1 MKHLWTPSLLM
12 ALAVSSNG
20 EVSPAAKACFDW
32 FGTLG
37 HPEVKDCRFAEIWT
51 GNWQSG
57 GDRVPHAQTRLGY
70 IIEDAPDAFQV
81 MGLDLLEARIDKSK
95 PETPAHERQGFEE
108 RPFAE
113 YARKQLAELRR
124 PPPDLSRFDKK
135 LDHGAEVFAL
145 AHACWRRGDDALARD
160 LFDQAVKLSEKT
172 RDEKGRER
180 TVAMRESLEAQFGE
194 TAMWDAILR
203 CGGGKLG
210 WDDWGHAG
218 KLESRRE
225 LAARFREIV
234 AKYPASPLAERAKST
249 AAMLEKMIAEDET
262 HPVIGDAE
270 LATLPVAEQVRELIF
285 RLRDQNGH
293 QCGQPGWCDVFDMS
307 EDGDTPA
314 HRLVKIGY
322 PAVPQL
328 IDALADPR
336 LSRSVGFHR
345 DFWFSHT
352 VLTIGDCAQQILG
365 RIAGQEFY
373 APVTTSGYMSRD
385 EETAAT
391 QRVARAWWNEFQQKG
406 EQRWLTEAIASG
418 KMDPQPFIAK
428 LRVNHPEAVPAAVL
442 AGAAQA
448 AGEWLRRDY
457 LAALGSIRT
466 AAAADFLLAEIR
478 DAKSAGTRVAAA
490 SQLFIRDHPAALPA
504 IIAEWRRSAL
514 LESEF
519 GDGTSERLIQL
530 LVASGDAAA
539 ITALGE
545 NWREVPVRTRHEVVL
560 TLGQDPDRKHVAAPW
575 EIANKPMS
583 AAAREAAIA
592 LLVRALEDTD
602 AHKGLS
608 GYNGDYSYSDPRVCD
623 TALWALH
630 RTDPASY
637 ARSAKAGR
645 DQQDQERIAAAN
657 VWRQAHHQEL
667 LPLPVATPPKP
678 AWER

>member
-1 MKHLWTPSLLM
+1 
-12 ALAVSSNG
+12 
-20 EVSPAAKACFDW
+20 
-32 FGTLG
+32 
-37 HPEVKDCRFAEIWT
+37 
-51 GNWQSG
+51 
-57 GDRVPHAQTRLGY
+57 
-70 IIEDAPDAFQV
+70 
-81 MGLDLLEARIDKSK
+81 
-95 PETPAHERQGFEE
+95 
-108 RPFAE
+108 
-113 YARKQLAELRR
+113 
-124 PPPDLSRFDKK
+124 
-135 LDHGAEVFAL
+135 
-145 AHACWRRGDDALARD
+145 
-160 LFDQAVKLSEKT
+160 
-172 RDEKGRER
+172 
-180 TVAMRESLEAQFGE
+180 
-194 TAMWDAILR
+194 
-203 CGGGKLG
+203 
-210 WDDWGHAG
+210 
-218 KLESRRE
+218 
-225 LAARFREIV
+225 
-234 AKYPASPLAERAKST
+234 
-249 AAMLEKMIAEDET
+249 
-262 HPVIGDAE
+262 
-270 LATLPVAEQVRELIF
+270 
-285 RLRDQNGH
+285 
-293 QCGQPGWCDVFDMS
+293 
-307 EDGDTPA
+307 
-314 HRLVKIGY
+314 
-322 PAVPQL
+322 
-328 IDALADPR
+328 
-336 LSRSVGFHR
+336 VGFHR

-418 KMDPQPFIAK
+418 KMDLQPFVAK

-442 AGAAQA
+442 AGAAKA
-448 AGEWLRRDY
+448 SDESLRRDY
-457 LAALGSIRT
+457 LAALGSIKT
-466 AAAADFLLAEIR
+466 AAADDFLLAEVR
-478 DAKSAGTRVAAA
+478 DAKSAGTRVIAAE
-490 SQLFIRDHPAALPA
+490 QLFRRDHPAALPA
-504 IIAEWRRSAL
+504 IIAEWRRSAPPMQKQFPRIDAAPAVIAEWRRSAH

-530 LVASGDAAA
+530 LVASGDATA

-545 NWREVPVRTRHEVVL
+545 NWREVPVRTRHELVL
-560 TLGQDPDRKHVAAPW
+560 ALGQDPDRKHVAASW

-608 GYNGDYSYSDPRVCD
+608 GYNGDYSFSDPRVCD